1 MRWLSEKEY
10 RLSGAEAT
18 GFTFNVAFLLE
29 IKSDFGFR
37 DLLLQVRSRLCPS
50 PANDLVDA
58 RQAADLLN
66 DLRDELETYFALE
79 EFYGYFKHAELDNPP
94 VSKKASRLKG
104 EHETLYLELSRVIE
118 MAQQLVYRE
127 CGSEVTVRTVGE
139 AFEQFYNNLMRHE
152 EAEMNLVMAL
162 CNEDFGVG
170 D

>member
-1 MRWLSEKEY
+1 MRWLSEREY

-18 GFTFNVAFLLE
+18 GCTFNVAFLME

-37 DLLLQVRSRLCPS
+37 DLLKRVRSQLCPAPSIDHVS
-50 PANDLVDA
+50 P

-79 EFYGYFKHAELDNPP
+79 EFYGYFKHADIDNPP

-104 EHETLYLELSRVIE
+104 EHESLYLELSRVIE

-127 CGSEVTVRTVGE
+127 CGPEVTVKSVGT
-139 AFEQFYNNLMRHE
+139 AFEKFYRNLMRHE

>member
-1 MRWLSEKEY
+1 MQWLSEQEY

-29 IKSDFGFR
+29 IKSDYGFR
-37 DLLLQVRSRLCPS
+37 DLLKQVRSKLCPG
-50 PANDLVDA
+50 PAVDLVSP
-58 RQAADLLN
+58 RQAAELLS

-79 EFYGYFKHAELDNPP
+79 EFYGYFKHANIDNPP
-94 VSKKASRLKG
+94 VSKKAARLKG
-104 EHETLYLELSRVIE
+104 EHETLYLDLSRVIE
-118 MAQQLVYRE
+118 MAQQLVYQE
-127 CGSEVTVRTVGE
+127 CGPEVTVKSIGE
-139 AFEQFYNNLMRHE
+139 AFEQFYVSLMRHE

>member
-1 MRWLSEKEY
+1 MQWLSEQEY

-37 DLLLQVRSRLCPS
+37 DLLKQVRSQLCPAPAVELVS
-50 PANDLVDA
+50 P
-58 RQAADLLN
+58 REAAELLS

-79 EFYGYFKHAELDNPP
+79 EFYGYFKHANIENPP

-104 EHETLYLELSRVIE
+104 EHETLYLDLSQVIE
-118 MAQQLVYRE
+118 MAQQLVYQE
-127 CGSEVTVRTVGE
+127 CGSEVTVKSIGE
-139 AFEQFYNNLMRHE
+139 AFERFHVSFMRHE

>member
-1 MRWLSEKEY
+1 MRWLSEQEY

-37 DLLLQVRSRLCPS
+37 DLLKQVRSQLCQAPAAERVS
-50 PANDLVDA
+50 P

-66 DLRDELETYFALE
+66 DFRDELETYFALE
-79 EFYGYFKHAELDNPP
+79 EFYGYFKHANIDNPP
-94 VSKKASRLKG
+94 VSKKASRLKE
-104 EHETLYLELSRVIE
+104 EHESLYLELSRVIE

-127 CGSEVTVRTVGE
+127 CGPEVTVESIGQL
-139 AFEQFYNNLMRHE
+139 FEQFYLNLMRHE

>member
-1 MRWLSEKEY
+1 MRWLSEQEY

-18 GFTFNVAFLLE
+18 GVTFNVAFLLD

-37 DLLLQVRSRLCPS
+37 ELLNRVRSQLRPQTVY
-50 PANDLVDA
+50 DLVSS

-66 DLRDELETYFALE
+66 ELRDELETYFALE
-79 EFYGYFKHAELDNPP
+79 EFYGYFAEAEIENPP
-94 VSKKASRLKG
+94 VSKKAIRLKD
-104 EHETLYLELSRVIE
+104 EHETLYLELSGVIE

-127 CGSEVTVRTVGE
+127 CGPEITVVSIGEV
-139 AFEQFYNNLMRHE
+139 FEQFYKNFMRHE
-152 EAEMNLVMAL
+152 QAEMDLVMVL

>member
-1 MRWLSEKEY
+1 MRWLSEQEY

-37 DLLLQVRSRLCPS
+37 DLLKKVRSQLSLAPVADELK
-50 PANDLVDA
+50 P

-79 EFYGYFKHAELDNPP
+79 EFYGYFKHANIENPS
-94 VSKKASRLKG
+94 VSTKASRLKQD
-104 EHETLYLELSRVIE
+104 HESLYLELSRVIE
-118 MAQQLVYRE
+118 MAQQVVYQE
-127 CGSEVTVRTVGE
+127 CGPEITVKTIGT
-139 AFEQFYNNLMRHE
+139 AFEQFYVNLMRHE

-170 D
+170 G